1 MKEMISNHDDL
12 DKRLA
17 IFFGLGAFIMSALVG
32 IVRNYT
38 LEGFLLQ
45 GVVVMAL
52 AILGGYAFGAW
63 LRAALRSVNPEEQLP
78 ANVERR
84 STNPATLTEGTVMV
98 PGVDSESVIADEPL
112 DGVAPAGSVV
122 NFTLPELS
130 PTDLLEL
137 PPPGAAPAAPQFTTI
152 LPPPTP
158 PRAPEPPAEPA
169 GDLPPP
175 PVPSGVK

>member
-1 MKEMISNHDDL
+1 MKEMISTHDDL

-45 GVVVMAL
+45 GVVVLTIASL
-52 AILGGYAFGAW
+52 SGYAFGVW
-63 LRAALRSVNPEEQLP
+63 LRAVLRSVNPEEKLP
-78 ANVERR
+78 SNVERR
-84 STNPATLTEGTVMV
+84 STNPATLSEGTVMV
-98 PGVDSESVIADEPL
+98 PGPDSDAVIADESL
-112 DGVAPAGSVV
+112 DAMDAPGSVV
-122 NFTLPELS
+122 NFTLPELN
-130 PTDLLEL
+130 PTDLLDL
-137 PPPGAAPAAPQFTTI
+137 PPPPTAPSSVGTTI

-158 PRAPEPPAEPA
+158 RVPEPEPEPA